1 MAKKPVRNVPAG
13 TGIYPV
19 IDVDGRPPAIATDFI
34 GASTITVAV
43 AGEPRRLDGSGDLTD
58 RGLQFRQDVTDTD
71 GTDVAAWAIA
81 EDGHETFWAEPL
93 TGEMTSRG
101 G

>member
-1 MAKKPVRNVPAG
+1 MNPLSDVPAG
-13 TGIYPV
+13 TGLYPI
-19 IDVDGRPPAIATDFI
+19 IDVDGRQPAIPTDFI

-58 RGLQFRQDVTDTD
+58 RGLEFHQQDAADAA

-81 EDGHETFWAEPL
+81 EDGDETFWAEPL
-93 TGEMTSRG
+93 GAG
-101 G
+101 

>member
-1 MAKKPVRNVPAG
+1 MNPLPMFRPG
-13 TGIYPV
+13 PGSTRSSTLTGV
-19 IDVDGRPPAIATDFI
+19 SRAIPTDFI

-58 RGLQFRQDVTDTD
+58 RGLEFHQQDAADAA

-81 EDGHETFWAEPL
+81 EDGDETFWAEPL
-93 TGEMTSRG
+93 GAG
-101 G
+101 

>member
-1 MAKKPVRNVPAG
+1 MIPLPDVPTG
-13 TGIYPV
+13 TGLYPI
-19 IDVDGRPPAIATDFI
+19 IDVDGHRPAMPTDFI

-58 RGLQFRQDVTDTD
+58 RGLEFHQQDATDAA

-81 EDGHETFWAEPL
+81 EAGDETFWAEPP
-93 TGEMTSRG
+93 RAR
-101 G
+101 